1 MAVRTTEDGRIAY
14 AGQHDRVLG
23 TAAQLLLEDGNQQ
36 AAALLLDVHSL
47 DFVVVQVDEW
57 NETTEARIDVD
68 HYLIERFT
76 DDVRLDILEA
86 LREANRGQGRI
97 EELVVR
103 RALPE
108 AYDWRERVEAALAGT
123 PTNNAVLAP
132 VQSPH
137 PQADGMLFRDP
148 AEMALYRS
156 LKRAQESAEPGDE
169 LLIVPNPAIRL
180 KGRSREVDFLVIHR
194 GRCAAIEVDG
204 ASHRGKWSSDRSKD
218 QAFERS
224 GVAFVWRIDAADA
237 SDPQEADT
245 LVRQFLVRL
254 ADR

>member
-169 LLIVPNPAIRL
+169 LLIVPRWTEHPTAGSGLPTGARIKRSNGPASHSSGESTLPTPPTRRKL
-180 KGRSREVDFLVIHR
+180 TPWYASSWSAWPTDERARCNAGEQRPTSQQGGVGR
-194 GRCAAIEVDG
+194 VDG
-204 ASHRGKWSSDRSKD
+204 W
-218 QAFERS
+218 
-224 GVAFVWRIDAADA
+224 
-237 SDPQEADT
+237 
-245 LVRQFLVRL
+245 
-254 ADR
+254 